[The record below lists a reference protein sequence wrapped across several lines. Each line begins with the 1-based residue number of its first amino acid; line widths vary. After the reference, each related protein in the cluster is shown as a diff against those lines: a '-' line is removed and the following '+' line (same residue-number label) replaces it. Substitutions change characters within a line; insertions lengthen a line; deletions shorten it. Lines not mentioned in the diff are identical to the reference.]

1 MNRAVIYARFSS
13 TKQREESIEGQI
25 RECTAFADYRGFK
38 IVGTYV
44 DRAIS
49 GRSDHRPDFKRMIA
63 DSGRNKF
70 DYVLVYQLD
79 RFARNRYDSAVYK
92 NKLKKNGVRVLSAR
106 ENITDDASGIILE
119 SVLEGMAEYYSVELA
134 QKVRRGMTDSALA
147 CKALGRLPLGYKKDA
162 DGHILLNEQEI
173 PIVKMIFDRYIKND
187 KILDII
193 AAANEKRYLT
203 SEGKPFTRNSLQRM
217 VNNEIYIG
225 TYRWNDIVKPG
236 ALPAIITPEIFAM
249 AQLRNRRQKRGNK
262 VFVKSNNYILT
273 TKLKCGRCGGNMVG
287 ISGTSQTGATHY
299 YYVCNNK
306 RHYKNCDMR
315 NIPQDKIE
323 KAVLDATVHLL
334 ESPEN
339 VEKIAAAAIASA
351 KNDNIE
357 LKLLQAQRRETQE
370 KLNNCMKALDSG
382 LVSDALMKHIAEHE
396 AALKIIDEDIEK
408 IKAAK
413 KAADDIKKRVIFF
426 LQNAFKGNENE
437 RKDYIIS
444 TLIHDIVLDYHEDT
458 KQFFATVRYNY
469 NELGMQTASGS
480 TGNNPLHSV
489 LVGPVGFEPTTNRL

>member
-25 RECTAFADYRGFK
+25 RECTAFAEYRNFK
-38 IVGTYV
+38 IVGTYI

-49 GRSDHRPDFKRMIA
+49 GRSDHRPDFKRMVA
-63 DSGRNKF
+63 DSGRHKF

-162 DGHILLNEQEI
+162 EGHILLNEPEI

-187 KILDII
+187 KISDII
-193 AAANEKRYLT
+193 AAANEKKYLT
-203 SEGKPFTRNSLQRM
+203 SDGKPFTRNSLQHM

-225 TYRWNDIVKPG
+225 TYRWNNIVKPG

-249 AQLRNRRQKRGNK
+249 AQLRNKRQKRGNK
-262 VFVKSNNYILT
+262 LFIKSNNYILT
-273 TKLKCGRCGGNMVG
+273 TKLKCGNCGGNMVG
-287 ISGTSQTGATHY
+287 ISGTSHTGAMHY

-306 RHYKNCDMR
+306 RHYKNCNMK
-315 NIPQDKIE
+315 NIRQDKIE
-323 KAVLDATVHLL
+323 QAVLDATVRLL
-334 ESPEN
+334 ESKEN
-339 VEKIAAAAIASA
+339 VELIASAAVANA
-351 KNDNIE
+351 KNDNVE
-357 LKLLQAQRRETQE
+357 LKLLQSKRREVQE
-370 KLNNCMKALDSG
+370 KLTNCMKALDRG
-382 LVSDALMKHIAEHE
+382 LVSDALMEHIAEHE
-396 AALKIIDEDIEK
+396 TALKIIDRDIENA
-408 IKAAK
+408 KAAQK
-413 KAADDIKKRVIFF
+413 TADDIKKRIIYF
-426 LQNAFKGNENE
+426 LQNGFKGNEKE
-437 RKDYIIS
+437 RKDFIIS
-444 TLIHDIVLDYHEDT
+444 TLIHDIVLDFDEANQ
-458 KQFFATVRYNY
+458 QFFATIHYNY
-469 NELGMQTASGS
+469 NELGTQAASGL
-480 TGNNPLHSV
+480 TGNNPLHSE